1 MKRKPML
8 VLAGLAGLV
17 LLLAVL
23 GPTAARWLGG
33 AARGVADG
41 ERPGAPNPA
50 DDRATAEAFLAD
62 VPTRASSPT
71 ATYSPAG
78 GLVVAVNDALGS
90 SNREMPDGR
99 KMTAVDWREGEET
112 VRVVWAVDDNFA
124 ALRRAGALQ
133 DVFAIL
139 RAVEGAGIDYREIV
153 VSGTFTLADE
163 AGNVAEREAIG
174 ATFDRTAVG
183 RANWDTL
190 SPMDVLTLAET
201 YFLHHELE

>member
-8 VLAGLAGLV
+8 VLVGLAVLV
-17 LLLAVL
+17 VLLAVL
-23 GPTAARWLGG
+23 GPTAARRLGG
-33 AARGVADG
+33 AARSVADDG
-41 ERPGAPNPA
+41 RPGAPNLA
-50 DDRATAEAFLAD
+50 DDRATAEAFLSDA
-62 VPTRASSPT
+62 PTRAARPT

-78 GLVVAVNDALGS
+78 GLVVAVNDALGP
-90 SNREMPDGR
+90 SNREMNNGR
-99 KMTAVDWREGEET
+99 KMTGVDWREGADT

-124 ALRRAGALQ
+124 ALRRAGALG

-139 RAVEGAGIDYREIV
+139 RAVDEAGIDYREIV
-153 VSGTFTLADE
+153 VSGTFTMADE
-163 AGNVAEREAIG
+163 AGNVAEREVIG